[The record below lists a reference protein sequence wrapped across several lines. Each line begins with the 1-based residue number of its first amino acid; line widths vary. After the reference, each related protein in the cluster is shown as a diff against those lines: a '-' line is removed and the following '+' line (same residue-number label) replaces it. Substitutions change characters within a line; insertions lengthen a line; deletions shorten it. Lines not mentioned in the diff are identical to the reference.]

1 MWQVLKA
8 KSSLAFES
16 VCKPAEG
23 LLEPSTLHGWSLEH
37 LPLAI
42 LYVVEAET
50 RGNLVVVHRSGH
62 VLFIGQN
69 EDWNTT
75 QFILL

>member
-8 KSSLAFES
+8 KSSLTLES
-16 VCKPAEG
+16 VGEPAEG
-23 LLEPSTLHGWSLEH
+23 FLESSALHGWRFEH

-42 LYVVEAET
+42 LYVVETEAC
-50 RGNLVVVHRSGH
+50 GNLVVVHRSRH
-62 VLFIGQN
+62 VLFIGEN
-69 EDWNTT
+69 EDGNTT